1 MASAI
6 AYSMTRAH
14 LPSLLALGFSALLH
28 VVAIWSLSFQSKP
41 VPANLSRGQSH
52 GLQVHLLSA
61 HENSNPTINVSQA
74 TQSLYEQA
82 MQHKLE
88 TLANLPQ
95 VLASKVSDKPDQ
107 LQVNN
112 DVPLNQYYSS
122 KDTDRKALPVGNID
136 TAMLQGE
143 VIDNFPLQFR
153 IYIDDKGKVKSIEQ
167 LAVLEQDKPLANK
180 LERLLY
186 DLTFIPAK
194 KNGVEVNS
202 YQDVEFSFQAT
213 INEAHG
219 PVGAYSIGGGLSK

>member
-1 MASAI
+1 MT
-6 AYSMTRAH
+6 YSFARVH
-14 LPSLLALGFSALLH
+14 LPSLVALGFSALLH
-28 VVAIWSLSFQSKP
+28 IAVIWSLSLQSKP
-41 VPANLSRGQSH
+41 MPAKLNHSQRS

-61 HENSNPTINVSQA
+61 HENSSALTHINQEA
-74 TQSLYEQA
+74 QSLYAEA
-82 MQHKLE
+82 MQPRLE
-88 TLANLPQ
+88 ALANLPQ
-95 VLASKVSDKPDQ
+95 MLASNSRDNTEP
-107 LQVNN
+107 LQTNN
-112 DVPLNQYYSS
+112 DAPLNQYYSS

-143 VIDNFPLQFR
+143 MIDNFPLQFR

-167 LAVLEQDKPLANK
+167 LAVLEQDKALANK

-202 YQDVEFSFQAT
+202 YQDIEFSFQAS
-213 INEAHG
+213 INEAHA

>member
-1 MASAI
+1 M
-6 AYSMTRAH
+6 AYSVTRAH

-28 VVAIWSLSFQSKP
+28 IAAIWSLSFQSKP
-41 VPANLSRGQSH
+41 VPVDLSRGQSQG
-52 GLQVHLLSA
+52 GLQVHLLSS
-61 HENSNPTINVSQA
+61 HQNSNTITNVSRTA
-74 TQSLYEQA
+74 QSLYDQA

-88 TLANLPQ
+88 AFANLPL
-95 VLASKVSDKPDQ
+95 VLSSSANDKSDQ
-107 LQVNN
+107 LQINN
-112 DVPLNQYYSS
+112 DMPLNQYYST

-153 IYIDDKGKVKSIEQ
+153 IYIDYKGKVKSIEQ

-180 LERLLY
+180 LEHLLY

-202 YQDVEFSFQAT
+202 YQDVEFSFQAI
-213 INEAHG
+213 INEAHAS
-219 PVGAYSIGGGLSK
+219 VGGYSIGAGLSK

>member
-1 MASAI
+1 MT
-6 AYSMTRAH
+6 YSFMRAH
-14 LPSLLALGFSALLH
+14 LPGLIALGFSALLH
-28 VVAIWSLSFQSKP
+28 IAVIWGLSLQSKP
-41 VPANLSRGQSH
+41 MPAKLKLSQSS
-52 GLQVHLLSA
+52 GLHVHLLSA
-61 HENSNPTINVSQA
+61 HENSHALTNVSQD
-74 TQSLYEQA
+74 TQSLYSEA
-82 MQHKLE
+82 MQHRLE
-88 TLANLPQ
+88 ALANLPQ
-95 VLASKVSDKPDQ
+95 ILASNSRDDSAQ
-107 LQVNN
+107 SQTSN

-122 KDTDRKALPVGNID
+122 KNTDRKALPIGNID

-167 LAVLEQDKPLANK
+167 LAVLEQDRALANK

-202 YQDVEFSFQAT
+202 YQDVEFSFQAS
-213 INEAHG
+213 INETHT